1 MNHISD
7 VQWHDI
13 FVPDTP
19 LLEIFIRGSLVYL
32 IILVLLRL
40 FSKQSGAIGI
50 ADLLVLVLI
59 ADASQNAMAAN
70 YNSLTDGVFLIA
82 TLIFWSLAAD
92 WLSFRFPRI
101 RQFTYPNPV
110 MLVKDGKVIKEHL
123 QREYITDEE
132 LMTQVR
138 LQGLEDLARVKAS
151 YLEGDGHISVIE
163 VPEKHHGQ
171 VERPGV

>member
-1 MNHISD
+1 MNQIIG
-7 VQWHDI
+7 VQWHNV

-59 ADASQNAMAAN
+59 ADAAQNAMAAN
-70 YNSLTDGVFLIA
+70 YNSLTDGVFLVA
-82 TLIFWSLAAD
+82 TLIFWSFAVD
-92 WLSFRFPRI
+92 WLSFRFPRV
-101 RQFTYPNPV
+101 RQFTDPNP
-110 MLVKDGKVIKEHL
+110 LVLIRDGKMIKKHL

-138 LQGLEDLARVKAS
+138 LQGLENLSRVKAS
-151 YLEGDGHISVIE
+151 YLEGDGHISV
-163 VPEKHHGQ
+163 
-171 VERPGV
+171 

>member
-1 MNHISD
+1 MNQIIG
-7 VQWHDI
+7 VQWHDV

-59 ADASQNAMAAN
+59 ADAAQNAMAAN
-70 YNSLTDGVFLIA
+70 YNSLTDGVFLVA
-82 TLIFWSLAAD
+82 TLVFWSFAVD
-92 WLSFRFPRI
+92 WLSFRFPRV
-101 RQFTYPNPV
+101 RQFTYPNPLV
-110 MLVKDGKVIKEHL
+110 LVKDGKMIKKHL

-138 LQGLEDLARVKAS
+138 LQGLEDLSRVKAS

-163 VPEKHHGQ
+163 NPEKHHSPA
-171 VERPGV
+171 ERPGA